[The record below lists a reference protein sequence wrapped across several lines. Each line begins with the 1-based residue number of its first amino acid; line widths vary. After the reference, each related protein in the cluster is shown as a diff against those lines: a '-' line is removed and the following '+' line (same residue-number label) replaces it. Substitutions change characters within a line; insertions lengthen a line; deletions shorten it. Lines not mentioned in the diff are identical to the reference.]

1 MTSEFMDGYCWRQE
15 LFLRA
20 FPTEMTKFLELPSK
34 NLDEM
39 WNNLWRQFIRAI
51 GKKVYK

>member
-20 FPTEMTKFLELPSK
+20 FPEMTKFLELPSK

-39 WNNLWRQFIRAI
+39 WNNL
-51 GKKVYK
+51 